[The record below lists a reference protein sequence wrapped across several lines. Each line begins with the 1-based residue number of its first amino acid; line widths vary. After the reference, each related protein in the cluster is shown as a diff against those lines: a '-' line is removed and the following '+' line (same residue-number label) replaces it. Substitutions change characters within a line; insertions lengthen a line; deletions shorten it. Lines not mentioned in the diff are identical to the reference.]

1 MGVTVRDCLKLPSL
15 RNAEILAGHA
25 GLDQFVS
32 TVSVL
37 EYAKT
42 VAMESPLFLGN
53 EIILTAFISV
63 KDDVDAQ
70 CDAIRRL
77 HAVGEAALV
86 LYYVNYFLGGVD
98 QKLIAVADE
107 LGFPLIVMPRDD
119 YTLRYSDV
127 ITEVLMQIF
136 LDHQRDTRFA
146 AQMLRQISMMQE
158 QRRSVNGILR

>member
-63 KDDVDAQ
+63 KDTV
-70 CDAIRRL
+70 
-77 HAVGEAALV
+77 
-86 LYYVNYFLGGVD
+86 F
-98 QKLIAVADE
+98 
-107 LGFPLIVMPRDD
+107 M
-119 YTLRYSDV
+119 T
-127 ITEVLMQIF
+127 
-136 LDHQRDTRFA
+136 
-146 AQMLRQISMMQE
+146 ISMVLRLFLSAFVTKNVTMQ
-158 QRRSVNGILR
+158 SVKTLF